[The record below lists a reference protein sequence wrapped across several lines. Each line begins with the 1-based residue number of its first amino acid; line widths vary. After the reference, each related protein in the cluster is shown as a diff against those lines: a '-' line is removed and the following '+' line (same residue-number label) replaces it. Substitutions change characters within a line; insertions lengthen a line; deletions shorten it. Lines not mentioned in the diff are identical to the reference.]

1 MKDVDDLVAIIF
13 AALSTTG
20 VTPTGLTV
28 MDNDMLPLE
37 ESDLP
42 VAGVYLVEDRAIGDE
57 SGTGSTRRE
66 ATIRIEIRAI
76 GAKLAGTKS
85 IREWAIATTL
95 SAVSAIDSDLDLSY
109 ASFTPYGVA
118 SNVRLAGADLDFSF
132 KYFWK
137 P

>member
-28 MDNDMLPLE
+28 LDHDLLPLE

-42 VAGVYLVEDRAIGDE
+42 VAGVYLVEDRAISDE
-57 SGTGSTRRE
+57 SGTGAQRRE
-66 ATIRIEIRAI
+66 ATIRVEIRAI
-76 GAKLAGTKS
+76 GAKLSGTKA
-85 IREWAIATTL
+85 IREWAISTVL
-95 SAVSAIDSDLDLSY
+95 NSVSMIDSDLDLSFS
-109 ASFTPYGVA
+109 SFTPYGVA